1 MGWYSLG
8 KHGRYSAFLEV
19 INMVKKYIRI
29 GIVIL
34 VSLLAAST
42 YTLYNRN
49 QNLKEEISVSMS
61 NQKAFIAENSSL
73 KEKNK
78 VFKFTIEQ
86 LNYYNDSI
94 LQKMN
99 DVRKELKIKDKD
111 LKQMQYLLSKSTKRD
126 TVLFTDTIFKDKE
139 LTLDTLIG
147 DKWYNIRLGL
157 EYPNLIYTEPTFI
170 SEKYIITNKRK
181 ETINPP
187 KKFFLFRWF
196 QRKHWVMEVYIKEK
210 NPYIKEINN
219 KFVEIIE

>member
-1 MGWYSLG
+1 
-8 KHGRYSAFLEV
+8 
-19 INMVKKYIRI
+19 MVKRYIRI

-34 VSLLAAST
+34 VSLLAVST

-49 QNLKEEISVSMS
+49 QDLKEKISISMS

-73 KEKNK
+73 KDENR
-78 VFKFTIEQ
+78 VFKFTVEQ

-99 DVRKELKIKDKD
+99 EVRKELKIKDKN
-111 LKQMQYLLSKSTKRD
+111 LKQLQYLLSVSTKKD
-126 TVLFTDTIFKDKE
+126 TVLFTDTIFRDKS
-139 LTLDTLIG
+139 LALDTIIG

-157 EYPNLIYTEPTFI
+157 KYPNLIYTEPTFT
-170 SEKYIITNKRK
+170 SEKYIIVNKKK
-181 ETINPP
+181 ETVNPP

-196 QRKHWVMEVYIKEK
+196 QKKHWVMEVHIKEENLYIKET
-210 NPYIKEINN
+210 NN

>member
-1 MGWYSLG
+1 M
-8 KHGRYSAFLEV
+8 
-19 INMVKKYIRI
+19 
-29 GIVIL
+29 
-34 VSLLAAST
+34 SLLAVST

-49 QNLKEEISVSMS
+49 QDLKEEISVSMT
-61 NQKAFIAENSSL
+61 NQKAFIAENSFL
-73 KEKNK
+73 KEENR
-78 VFKFTIEQ
+78 VFKFTVEQ

-99 DVRKELKIKDKD
+99 DVRKELKIKDNN
-111 LKQMQYLLSKSTKRD
+111 LKQMQYLLSVSTKKD
-126 TVLFTDTIFKDKE
+126 TILFTDTIFKDKG
-139 LTLDTLIG
+139 LALDTIIG

-157 EYPNLIYTEPTFI
+157 KYPNLIYTKPTFT
-170 SEKYIITNKRK
+170 SEKYIIVNKKK

-196 QRKHWVMEVYIKEK
+196 QRKHWVMEVHIKEK